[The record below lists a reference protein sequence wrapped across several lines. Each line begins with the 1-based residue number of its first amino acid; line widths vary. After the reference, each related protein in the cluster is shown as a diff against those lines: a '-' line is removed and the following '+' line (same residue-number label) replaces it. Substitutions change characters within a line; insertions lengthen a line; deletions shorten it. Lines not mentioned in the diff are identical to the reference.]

1 MFTGIIHHIGKVIK
15 ARYLED
21 ELMLEIQ
28 CALFKDG
35 QIGASFAI
43 NGVCLTQV
51 KCIGQIATFNVVV
64 ETLQKTNLRF
74 LEKGD
79 NVHVE
84 ESLSLLGKVEGHFVQ
99 GHVDGI
105 AKIIENTP
113 TKLVV
118 EVSEELEQYL
128 IPKGSIAIDGTSL
141 TIAQLADNTVE
152 VALIPHTYENTL
164 FREKKEDDFVN
175 IEIDMFAKTIF
186 KYLDK
191 LGLKGAGL

>member
-1 MFTGIIHHIGKVIK
+1 MFTGIIHHIGKVTK

-28 CALFKDG
+28 CSLFKEG

-43 NGVCLTQV
+43 NGACLTQV
-51 KCIGQIATFNVVV
+51 RCIGSIATFNVVV

-79 NVHVE
+79 DVHVE

-99 GHVDGI
+99 GHVDGL
-105 AKIIENTP
+105 AKIIENIP
-113 TKLVV
+113 TKLVI
-118 EVSEELEQYL
+118 EVSKDLSQYL

-141 TIAQLADNTVE
+141 TIAGLVDTRLE
-152 VALIPHTYENTL
+152 IALIPHTYENTL
-164 FREKKEDDFVN
+164 FRQKKEGDFVN

-191 LGLKGAGL
+191 LGLKGVEL

>member
-21 ELMLEIQ
+21 ELLLEIQ
-28 CALFKDG
+28 CDLFKEG

-43 NGVCLTQV
+43 NGACLTQV
-51 KCIGQIATFNVVV
+51 RCVGQIATFNVVV

-79 NVHVE
+79 DVHVE

-99 GHVDGI
+99 GHVDGL
-105 AKIIENTP
+105 AKIISNTP
-113 TKLVV
+113 TKLVI
-118 EVSEELEQYL
+118 EVSQELSQYF

-141 TIAQLADNTVE
+141 TIAQLADTRIE

-164 FREKKEDDFVN
+164 FKQKNEGDLVN